1 MPSHNTKTSRWFF
14 STLSSICSSASREKR
29 VQCPQSVIQL
39 AQQGHSSLDPVLH
52 GLLRVEPQ
60 GDDEVGGVP
69 RGGQD
74 PLALARLVQR
84 ANVGIGL
91 LYV

>member
-1 MPSHNTKTSRWFF
+1 MKPAVS
-14 STLSSICSSASREKR
+14 
-29 VQCPQSVIQL
+29 PSVIQL

-52 GLLRVEPQ
+52 GLLCVEPQ
-60 GDDEVGGVP
+60 GDDEVRGVP